1 MDGLTEDGIAVL
13 IPEILA
19 VLVLERF
26 QLQSRLVIHEPCAV
40 CTVGLEDGEVQCQHI
55 VKADVPGY
63 RYADFGSF
71 GITQNAPRHID
82 AGAVD
87 EGGLLS
93 LAETLG
99 KLNHKVSFQIKAEV
113 ADEIGLDG
121 GDDSQLV
128 SGHILLRETL
138 CGGGNGAVFGYPRR
152 EIIVVGEPDLAVALG
167 GIHNGADPAEE
178 VIFVQGSS
186 ILGGSAL
193 REQIGV
199 GEAVLAVN
207 EVTVGFVAATHGLPK
222 AVVVAADTGSY
233 VLVVDVIMRTRK
245 CKGEFVAAQPPYGYM
260 KDPDVKRKIIPN
272 PDTAPVV
279 RKIFDLALEGKT
291 PAEIAVVLND
301 YKLETPSTYYM
312 RMNPD
317 SKKFRTSS
325 KEACWTVSNV
335 REILKRREY
344 TGVMVMNQRRWK
356 GLDNPRTVWTDESE
370 WQIIPDCHEAIVSES
385 EFEEAQKVFRKI
397 RKGYDRS
404 PDQYLLRSL
413 VHCGACG
420 RTMQRQKHSP
430 VIYYT
435 CLKSVSNRETA
446 CPVGERFIEA
456 DLERIVKND
465 LLEKLRLLVDAD
477 DRLYAAAAASEGTEE
492 NLRFRLEQIEKRMKQ
507 ISVSRVSAYERYA
520 EGRLQRDIY
529 LMERDKLNA
538 ENDRLS
544 AEKERLEK
552 ELLSLSQS
560 RNRELTETCDLAR
573 RTLTADELTN
583 EMLLFFIDR
592 VNVYSG
598 MRVEIIYRFSDEIAR
613 LIGQENTAE

>member
-1 MDGLTEDGIAVL
+1 MKKLYLYIRLSDADDDLKFKTESESIANQRTLLYRFIRARREFDGYEVVEFIDDGYSGTNGNRPSFERMIESLKNGEANVVICKDFSRFFRDYVEIGDYLERIFPFLGVRFIAVNDGYDSDDYKGSTAGMEVVMKY
-13 IPEILA
+13 I
-19 VLVLERF
+19 VYSYY
-26 QLQSRLVIHEPCAV
+26 SRDLSQKIK
-40 CTVGLEDGEVQCQHI
+40 TVM
-55 VKADVPGY
+55 
-63 RYADFGSF
+63 S
-71 GITQNAPRHID
+71 
-82 AGAVD
+82 
-87 EGGLLS
+87 
-93 LAETLG
+93 
-99 KLNHKVSFQIKAEV
+99 
-113 ADEIGLDG
+113 
-121 GDDSQLV
+121 
-128 SGHILLRETL
+128 
-138 CGGGNGAVFGYPRR
+138 
-152 EIIVVGEPDLAVALG
+152 
-167 GIHNGADPAEE
+167 
-178 VIFVQGSS
+178 
-186 ILGGSAL
+186 
-193 REQIGV
+193 
-199 GEAVLAVN
+199 
-207 EVTVGFVAATHGLPK
+207 
-222 AVVVAADTGSY
+222 
-233 VLVVDVIMRTRK
+233 TRK
-245 CKGEFVAAQPPYGYM
+245 SKGEFVASQAPYGYM
-260 KDPDVKRKIIPN
+260 KDPNVKRKIIPN

-291 PAEIAVVLND
+291 PAEIAVILND
-301 YKLETPSTYYM
+301 YKLETPSAYFR

-385 EFEEAQKVFRKI
+385 EYEEAQKVFRKI

-446 CPVGERFIEA
+446 CPVGERFVEA

-465 LLEKLRLLVDAD
+465 LIEKLRLLVDAD
-477 DRLYAAAAASEGTEE
+477 DRLYAAAAVSEGTEE

-538 ENDRLS
+538 ENDSLS
-544 AEKERLEK
+544 SEKERLEK
-552 ELLSLSQS
+552 ELLALSQME
-560 RNRELTETCDLAR
+560 R
-573 RTLTADELTN
+573 
-583 EMLLFFIDR
+583 
-592 VNVYSG
+592 
-598 MRVEIIYRFSDEIAR
+598 
-613 LIGQENTAE
+613 